1 MQGNNRLRQELVHRG
16 IKPSELARSLGM
28 DRGKVRKIL
37 RGAEET
43 RLIDVA
49 RVAKALGFKVDLVF
63 GETTV
68 LDDLISKRKSR
79 RRARVQWV

>member
-1 MQGNNRLRQELVHRG
+1 MQGNKRLREELTQRG
-16 IKPSELARSLGM
+16 MKPSELAKSIGM

-43 RLIDVA
+43 RLVDVA

-63 GETTV
+63 DQTTV
-68 LDDLISKRKSR
+68 LDTIAGR
-79 RRARVQWV
+79 RRRKKAQVQWV

>member
-1 MQGNNRLRQELVHRG
+1 MQGNERLREELTQRG
-16 IKPSELARSLGM
+16 MKPSELAKSIGM

-43 RLIDVA
+43 RLVDVA

-63 GETTV
+63 DQTTV
-68 LDDLISKRKSR
+68 LDAIITR
-79 RRARVQWV
+79 RRRRKAQVQWV